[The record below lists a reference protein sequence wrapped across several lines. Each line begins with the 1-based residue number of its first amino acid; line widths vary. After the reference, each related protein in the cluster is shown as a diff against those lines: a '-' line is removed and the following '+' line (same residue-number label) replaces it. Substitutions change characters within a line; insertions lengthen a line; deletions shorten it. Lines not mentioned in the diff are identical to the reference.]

1 MVDANLRAA
10 QRDLKKSKRFILG
23 SFAGSVA
30 RLKKLREILRH
41 YFDACHCNGML
52 QVLMARISRNA
63 RI

>member
-1 MVDANLRAA
+1 
-10 QRDLKKSKRFILG
+10 LG

-52 QVLMARISRNA
+52 RVLMARISRNE